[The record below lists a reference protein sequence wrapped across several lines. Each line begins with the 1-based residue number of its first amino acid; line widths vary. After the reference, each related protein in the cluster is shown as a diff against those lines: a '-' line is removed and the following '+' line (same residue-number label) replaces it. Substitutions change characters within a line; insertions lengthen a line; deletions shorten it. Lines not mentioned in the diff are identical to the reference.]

1 LIREDRIDILVDLAL
16 HTDKN
21 RLLVFA
27 QKPAPVQATYLAYP
41 GNSGLDTIDYR
52 LTDPY
57 LDAADCPRTTES
69 EEPIRLPDTY
79 WCYQPVI
86 NPPPGIVPLPA
97 LTTGHITFGCLNNF
111 GKVTP
116 VVLAT
121 WCRVLAAVPN
131 AHLLLHTHA
140 GSHRS
145 RLQDLFARNGI
156 DPQRLRFADR
166 LPTAEYFQTYQ
177 LIDLALDSFPF
188 PGGTTTCDALWMGVP
203 VISLAGSTPL
213 TRGGVSLL
221 SNVGLP
227 QLVAYSV
234 DEYIEKAV
242 ALAGDLPRLAAL
254 RAGLRDRMQRS
265 PLMDAPRFARSLEA
279 AYRTMWHRWCAQQKT
294 LSSG

>member
-1 LIREDRIDILVDLAL
+1 
-16 HTDKN
+16 
-21 RLLVFA
+21 
-27 QKPAPVQATYLAYP
+27 
-41 GNSGLDTIDYR
+41 
-52 LTDPY
+52 
-57 LDAADCPRTTES
+57 
-69 EEPIRLPDTY
+69 
-79 WCYQPVI
+79 
-86 NPPPGIVPLPA
+86 
-97 LTTGHITFGCLNNF
+97 
-111 GKVTP
+111 
-116 VVLAT
+116 
-121 WCRVLAAVPN
+121 
-131 AHLLLHTHA
+131 
-140 GSHRS
+140 
-145 RLQDLFARNGI
+145 LQDLFARNGI
-156 DPQRLRFADR
+156 DPQRLRFAGH

-234 DEYIEKAV
+234 DEYVEKAV